1 MKHGAAAALLLAGS
15 LGAPACVA
23 AQSASPSTAWHD
35 QRFNVDAD
43 AVASRS
49 DIVLEHPNR
58 QPGQA
63 MPLGNGR
70 LGLAVWSQ
78 DGLTLQLN
86 RADTWPDRLSPGQVV
101 LPGLARLAAASDYAG
116 RLDLDRGEFRE
127 SGAGMYATV
136 YVQPDTDVAVI
147 DVRGADPDTPQSVR
161 LLLWPPR
168 APLAV
173 VQGRTAVLAETWKDT
188 GEAGASGQTFGSL
201 AAVTVQARDVHAR
214 TQGPRAVTLSFRPDA
229 DGSFRVLVA
238 APPWRGGNAMQRA
251 QQSFAA
257 ARRIPATAHGDWWH
271 AFWQRAGLMKLDSAD
286 GTAEYMENL
295 RAIDLYAT
303 AAESRGALPGSQ
315 AGVADLFSPLRDD
328 HRWSPSA
335 YWHWNLRMQVAANLG
350 AGLYALNAPYFN
362 LYRGNLAR
370 VEAWTRARMD
380 GRPGACVPET
390 MRFNGNGYE
399 NESWLKQ
406 PGLNCSVTSAPYYNA
421 RTLSTGAEVSLWIWR
436 QYLAT
441 RDKAFLAANYPVMAA
456 SARFLLAYARPGT
469 DGRLHTVPS
478 NAHETQWDVRDPTT
492 DIAAMKALFP
502 AVIAAAREL
511 HADAA
516 LVAGLQRALPMIP
529 PLPLAGTG
537 DDTVIGVSSDP
548 GAPTRNTENI
558 GLEPVWPYGLIG
570 DRGPLHDLAVR
581 TYRQRPNRFENDWS
595 LDPIDAARLGLAGAM
610 KTALVEL
617 TEKYQAYP
625 SGFARF
631 TGPEF
636 YVEQVGVVATALQ
649 EALVQDHDGLLRIAP
664 AWPKDWNAD
673 ATVHIRQR
681 GKIDL
686 QVRDGVPTTVV
697 IEAGADGDMAVR
709 NPWTGKR
716 AEIVEASSGK
726 RIAENG
732 GHAVLRFR
740 TQAGKAYLVQ
750 PVGRPIAQ
758 LPYAAIGGTTAAAPK
773 SLGTRHIGVP

>member
-1 MKHGAAAALLLAGS
+1 
-15 LGAPACVA
+15 
-23 AQSASPSTAWHD
+23 
-35 QRFNVDAD
+35 
-43 AVASRS
+43 
-49 DIVLEHPNR
+49 
-58 QPGQA
+58 
-63 MPLGNGR
+63 
-70 LGLAVWSQ
+70 
-78 DGLTLQLN
+78 
-86 RADTWPDRLSPGQVV
+86 
-101 LPGLARLAAASDYAG
+101 
-116 RLDLDRGEFRE
+116 
-127 SGAGMYATV
+127 
-136 YVQPDTDVAVI
+136 
-147 DVRGADPDTPQSVR
+147 
-161 LLLWPPR
+161 
-168 APLAV
+168 
-173 VQGRTAVLAETWKDT
+173 
-188 GEAGASGQTFGSL
+188 
-201 AAVTVQARDVHAR
+201 
-214 TQGPRAVTLSFRPDA
+214 
-229 DGSFRVLVA
+229 
-238 APPWRGGNAMQRA
+238 
-251 QQSFAA
+251 
-257 ARRIPATAHGDWWH
+257 
-271 AFWQRAGLMKLDSAD
+271 
-286 GTAEYMENL
+286 MENL

-350 AGLYALNAPYFN
+350 AGLYTLNAPYFN

-370 VEAWTRARMD
+370 IEAWTRARMD
-380 GRPGACVPET
+380 GRAGACVPET

-406 PGLNCSVTSAPYYNA
+406 PGLNCSATSAPYYNA

-456 SARFLLAYARPGT
+456 SARFLLAYARPGA
-469 DGRLHTVPS
+469 DGKLHTAPS

-492 DIAAMKALFP
+492 DIAAMKTLFP
-502 AVIAAAREL
+502 AVIAAAHEL

-516 LVAGLQRALPMIP
+516 LVAGLQRALPKIP
-529 PLPLAGTG
+529 PLPLAGAG
-537 DDTVIGVSSDP
+537 DDTVIGLSSDP
-548 GAPTRNTENI
+548 AAPTRNTENI

-610 KTALVEL
+610 KTALIEL

-681 GKIDL
+681 GKLDL

-716 AEIVEASSGK
+716 AEIVQASSGK
-726 RIAENG
+726 RVAETG

-740 TQAGKAYLVQ
+740 MQAGKAYLVQ
-750 PVGRPIAQ
+750 PVDRPVAQ
-758 LPYAAIGGTTAAAPK
+758 QPYAAIDGVAAGAPK